1 MADPQQQLDQLRDVL
16 EHLYDFVALQSHPFA
31 EQLFPGQ
38 ELSPRERVRR
48 LRRTVLGAIEEMSPG
63 LDVPLRAS
71 HARSYSVLNLHYVEG
86 LRISDVAEELAISE
100 RQVYRDLRQA
110 ERDLLNQLWREAE
123 SDDGRGGAGTP
134 SRSDLIAREARRLSG
149 EVEWVDL
156 RALVEGAL
164 EAVQPLAR
172 EQGCVV
178 RFVAPAEPLELYLDR
193 AIARQALICLL
204 SHGLQHTRQGAAL
217 VVTLRREEG
226 ALTVE
231 ARLGRAG
238 ASTAPPETLRHLAA
252 HLGARCTAQD
262 RGSDTTI
269 RLSLGGGAR
278 ARVLVIDDNKGMVE
292 LVARYLDGEG
302 YEVLGAADG
311 AEGLRLAVEETPDV
325 ILLDVM
331 MPEQDGWQV
340 LQRLRNANGTRQI
353 PVIVCSVLEE
363 PRLATSLGAARFL
376 AKPVGRDQLLASLT
390 DCLRETV

>member
-1 MADPQQQLDQLRDVL
+1 ML
-16 EHLYDFVALQSHPFA
+16 EHLYDFVALQTHPYA

-48 LRRTVLGAIEEMSPG
+48 LRRTILGAIEAMSPG
-63 LDVPLRAS
+63 VDVPLRAS
-71 HARSYSVLNLHYVEG
+71 HGRSYSVLNLHYVEG
-86 LRISDVAEELAISE
+86 LRVADVAEELAISE

-123 SDDGRGGAGTP
+123 SDDGRGGEEVL
-134 SRSDLIAREARRLSG
+134 SRSVLIAREARRLSG
-149 EVEWVDL
+149 EIEWVDL
-156 RALVEGAL
+156 RTLVEGAL
-164 EAVQPLAR
+164 EAVRPLAQ
-172 EQGCVV
+172 EQGCATKL
-178 RFVAPAEPLELYLDR
+178 VAPAEPLELYLDR

-204 SHGLQHTRQGAAL
+204 SHGLQHTRPGTAL
-217 VVTLRREEG
+217 TVTLRREEG
-226 ALTVE
+226 APTVE
-231 ARLGRAG
+231 TRLARAG
-238 ASTAPPETLRHLAA
+238 ASTPPPETLRHLAA

-262 RGSDTTI
+262 HGSDTTI
-269 RLSLGGGAR
+269 RLTLGGGAR
-278 ARVLVIDDNKGMVE
+278 PRVLVIDDNVGMAE

-311 AEGLRLAVEETPDV
+311 AEGLRLAIEAAPDV

-331 MPEQDGWQV
+331 MPKQDGWQV
-340 LQRLRNANGTRQI
+340 LQRLRNANDTRQI